1 MVIYL
6 ERGADLH
13 MAQLT
18 PLPLTVSCFNK
29 IQIGFTFLVPAHLG
43 SPGDR
48 AIPLNGCVCVCVLLF
63 MYSSKTDIN
72 RDRPHYIDNNRPNFM
87 LCTAMRTKNEHLK
100 ILSPWMTICL
110 ETDSEA
116 YTGLIVG
123 QPVADDKC
131 TVQKQKPDL
140 YAATLRRQL
149 FHVLLPCCSNIPS

>member
-1 MVIYL
+1 
-6 ERGADLH
+6 
-13 MAQLT
+13 
-18 PLPLTVSCFNK
+18 
-29 IQIGFTFLVPAHLG
+29 
-43 SPGDR
+43 
-48 AIPLNGCVCVCVLLF
+48 
-63 MYSSKTDIN
+63 
-72 RDRPHYIDNNRPNFM
+72 M

-110 ETDSEA
+110 ETDRAYSCNSEA

-123 QPVADDKC
+123 RPVADDKC